1 VISSFL
7 LKKSLKKIEKKKKK
21 KDIEMEK
28 LLFASILISNK
39 VL

>member
-1 VISSFL
+1 MISSFL
-7 LKKSLKKIEKKKKK
+7 SRKSLRKIEKKEKE